1 MPRLLSGRVGLT
13 SYSGLSTSRNQIVGG
28 ERPFVLPGSFEPNL
42 SVPTVNNQVLYAD
55 ADGTRRWG
63 APGGAPTG
71 VSSGISVED
80 EGLQPVGLGGSIA
93 IINFIGDGVSVA
105 QTHRV
110 ISGAYVGVAT
120 VNVPRI
126 DFNAEDGQGFVQVSG
141 ISTLRVGSGLTVFAP
156 TGTTGIATIGSL
168 AELNLD
174 VYDDRSYLSVTNVAQ
189 LQVGTGL
196 SVTSPQANRA
206 KFNVTGNFPNINI
219 SGISSIGQGFST
231 TMYTSGISTA
241 DVFVGITSVGAPEF
255 YGDLT
260 GDVTGNVTGDL
271 TGDVYAG
278 IVTATKFI
286 DGNLNTTGVSTLGQ
300 VFATTLD
307 VTGVTTAS
315 GFVADVNGFLG
326 AISHSGIS
334 TLTFLDSTNI
344 NNSGILTTSALA
356 GIDYFRGS
364 GDYTREDIA
373 VTVASKTGTHRY
385 SGGSSSSFFLDGT
398 EAPFLTLSPG
408 KTYRFLQDDSTNSG
422 HPLRFYYDA
431 GKARAWSDTVTTNG
445 TPGSAGAY
453 TDLEVTQETPSVLYY
468 QCTNHDLMGNAV
480 GSLTN
485 LHYGDIDAVG
495 IVTANSF
502 VGPVTGDITGDIT
515 GNVTGDLTGD
525 VYAGIVTATGT
536 YNGNFNATGVSTAS
550 FLQATT
556 VNASGIVTASSF
568 SGTVPSSSLSGALPA
583 IDGSALTNVNAAT
596 VALTAT
602 NSTDATHY
610 ITFTDTATGNEN
622 LRTDTGLTYNPS
634 SNTLSGTF
642 SGNISGNATGLTG
655 TPNITVGNITSYNIL
670 PAAHNTY
677 DLGSTSV
684 RFANIYSADLQLSN
698 RDATPNSVDGTWG
711 DWTLQEGE
719 EDIFMINN
727 RSGKKY
733 KINLTEV

>member
-42 SVPTVNNQVLYAD
+42 DVPTVNNQVLYAD

-63 APGGAPTG
+63 APGGSPTG
-71 VSSGISVED
+71 VASGISVED

-93 IINFIGDGVSVA
+93 ILNFVGDGVSVA
-105 QTHRV
+105 QTHRD
-110 ISGAYVGVAT
+110 ISGVDVGVAT
-120 VNVPRI
+120 VTIPRI
-126 DFNAEDGQGFVQVSG
+126 NFNAEDGQGFVQVTG
-141 ISTLRVGSGLTVFAP
+141 VSTIRVGSGLTVFAP
-156 TGTTGIATIGSL
+156 SGTSGIATIGSL

-174 VYDDRSYLSVTNVAQ
+174 VYDTSSYLSVTNVAQ

-196 SVTSPQANRA
+196 SVTEPQTNRA
-206 KFNVTGNFPNINI
+206 KFDVTGNFPNINI

-241 DVFVGITSVGAPEF
+241 DAFIGITSVGAPNF

-260 GDVTGNVTGDL
+260 GDVTGDVTGDL

-278 IVTATKFI
+278 IVTATKYI
-286 DGNLNTTGVSTLGQ
+286 DGNLNTTGVSTMGQ
-300 VFATTLD
+300 VFMTTLD

-334 TLTFLDSTNI
+334 TLTYLESTNI
-344 NNSGILTTSALA
+344 NNSGILTTSALS
-356 GIDYFRGS
+356 GIDYIVGS
-364 GDYTREDIA
+364 GDNTREDIA

-385 SGGSSSSFFLDGT
+385 SSGSTSSFFLDGT
-398 EAPFLTLSPG
+398 EAPFLTLTPG

-445 TPGSAGAY
+445 TPGTVGAY

-468 QCTNHDLMGNAV
+468 QCTNHAFMGNAV

-515 GNVTGDLTGD
+515 GDVTGNLTGNVTGNVTGDLT
-525 VYAGIVTATGT
+525 
-536 YNGNFNATGVSTAS
+536 GNFNATGVSTAS
-550 FLQATT
+550 FLQADT

-583 IDGSALTNVNAAT
+583 IDGSSLTNINAAT

-602 NSTDATHY
+602 NTTNATHY
-610 ITFTDTATGNEN
+610 ITFVDTATGNEN

-642 SGNISGNATGLTG
+642 SGDISGNATGLSG

-698 RDATPNSVDGTWG
+698 KDATPNSVDGTWG

>member
-28 ERPFVLPGSFEPNL
+28 ERPYVFPGSFEPSL
-42 SVPTVNNQVLYAD
+42 DVPSINNQVLYAD

-80 EGLQPVGLGGSIA
+80 EGLGPVGLGGSIA
-93 IINFIGDGVSVA
+93 ILNFVGDGVSVA
-105 QTHRV
+105 QTFRL
-110 ISGAYVGVAT
+110 ISGVDVGVAT
-120 VNVPRI
+120 VTVPRI
-126 DFNAEDGQGFVQVSG
+126 DFNAEDGQGFVQVTG
-141 ISTLRVGSGLTVFAP
+141 ISTIRVGAGLTVFAP
-156 TGTTGIATIGSL
+156 SGTTGIATIGSL

-174 VYDDRSYLSVTNVAQ
+174 VYDDRSFLSVTNVAQ

-196 SVTSPQANRA
+196 SVTEPSANRA

-241 DVFVGITSVGAPEF
+241 DAFIGITSVGAPNF
-255 YGDLT
+255 YGNLT
-260 GDVTGNVTGDL
+260 GDVTGDVTGNL

-278 IVTATKFI
+278 IVTATKYI
-286 DGNLNTTGVSTLGQ
+286 DGNLNTTGVSTMGQ
-300 VFATTLD
+300 VFMTTLD

-326 AISHSGIS
+326 AISHAGIS
-334 TLTFLDSTNI
+334 TLTYLESTNI

-356 GIDYFRGS
+356 GIDYIRGS
-364 GDYTREDIA
+364 GDNTREDIA

-385 SGGSSSSFFLDGT
+385 SGGSSNSFFLDGT
-398 EAPFLTLSPG
+398 EAPFLTLAPG
-408 KTYRFLQDDSTNSG
+408 KTYRFLQDNSTNSG

-445 TPGSAGAY
+445 TPGSANAY

-468 QCTNHDLMGNAV
+468 QCTNHNLMGNAV
-480 GSLTN
+480 GSFTN

-502 VGPVTGDITGDIT
+502 VGPVTGDIIGDIT

-550 FLQATT
+550 FLQADT
-556 VNASGIVTASSF
+556 VNASGIVTAFSF
-568 SGTVPSSSLSGALPA
+568 SGTVPSSSLSGALPEV
-583 IDGSALTNVNAAT
+583 DGSALTNVNSAT

-602 NSTDATHY
+602 NTTNATHY
-610 ITFTDTATGNEN
+610 VAFVDTATGNEN
-622 LRTDTGLTYNPS
+622 VRTDTGLTYNPS
-634 SNTLSGTF
+634 SNTLSATF
-642 SGNISGNATGLTG
+642 SGSLTGTATGLSG
-655 TPNITVGNITSYNIL
+655 TPNITVGNITSNNIL

-677 DLGSTSV
+677 DLGSNSV

-719 EDIFMINN
+719 DDIFMINN

-733 KINLTEV
+733 KINLTEI